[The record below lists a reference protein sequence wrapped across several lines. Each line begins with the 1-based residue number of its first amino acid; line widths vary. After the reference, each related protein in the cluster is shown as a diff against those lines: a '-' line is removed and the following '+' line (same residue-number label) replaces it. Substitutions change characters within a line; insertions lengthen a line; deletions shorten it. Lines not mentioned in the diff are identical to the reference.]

1 MVLHCSAGP
10 ESGQWGGGSKLA
22 ETGIFRRELI
32 KGSRG
37 RQLSKHV
44 TRCLSP
50 FSGWLRVYP
59 LHLGNIVILLKR
71 VQLNSIRDDA

>member
-1 MVLHCSAGP
+1 MVLHCSAGS
-10 ESGQWGGGSKLA
+10 ESGQWGSKLA

-50 FSGWLRVYP
+50 FLEWLRVYP
-59 LHLGNIVILLKR
+59 LHLGTIIVLLKR
-71 VQLNSIRDDA
+71 VQLSSVRDDA